1 MELARIETLVEKY
14 LNAETTLQEEAILK
28 NYFTGGNVAPHL
40 EAYSEMFIYFDAV
53 KEETY
58 EKTIRLEPMKSKRR
72 NYKWLSVAAS
82 VMLLFSVFVG
92 KQQYDEY
99 QQRKKAEQIYAQ
111 VSKGLGLLSS
121 NLRKGQNAVN
131 QFHAYENK
139 VNQVLK

>member
-1 MELARIETLVEKY
+1 MELAKIETLVEKY
-14 LNAETTLQEEAILK
+14 VNAETTLQEEATLK
-28 NYFTGGNVAPHL
+28 SYFTGGNVAPHL
-40 EAYSEMFIYFDAV
+40 QEYSYMFTYFEAK

-58 EKTIRLEPMKSKRR
+58 NKTISLEPKQSKRR

-99 QQRKKAEQIYAQ
+99 QQRKKAAQIYAQ

-121 NLRKGQNAVN
+121 NLRKGQEAVN
-131 QFHAYENK
+131 QFHTYENK